1 MKKMKRNSILTV
13 FILLFS
19 PFFAEANFNF
29 SSEPNIGVQFGKL
42 DESVYASEGYRCSLL
57 EWEISP
63 LWTVGYGI
71 SGNHNK
77 LYFDSSIN
85 ISLPVKCGSMHDFD
99 WNKNGI
105 NYNYSKHEN
114 YSRINTNLKISLYY
128 LFKIT
133 EKLNFGPSIDIT
145 DIYNSFESKNGY
157 GWYGNSN
164 HSLTGE
170 TVPWNDENAKEVKVY
185 GIQYSRNSF
194 FIFIGFNSLF
204 TANEKTSIQFSCYA
218 SPFTFV
224 YASDHHM
231 DASSGFHFQGFQY
244 APMASYKMCL
254 KFRYFLNKKIAISSA
269 LDVHYMKTIKGTLLS
284 DYYEG
289 KIVPT
294 DQKYG
299 SSGFYTSLNIG
310 LQIAMF

>member
-1 MKKMKRNSILTV
+1 MKKNSILTV

-19 PFFAEANFNF
+19 PFFAEANFSF
-29 SSEPNIGVQFGKL
+29 SSEPNIGIQFAKL
-42 DESVYASEGYRCSLL
+42 DESVFASEGYRCSLL
-57 EWEISP
+57 EWKTSP
-63 LWTVGYGI
+63 LLTLGYGI
-71 SGNHNK
+71 FGNHNK
-77 LYFDSSIN
+77 LHFDSSIN

-114 YSRINTNLKISLYY
+114 HSRINSNLKISLYY
-128 LFKIT
+128 LFNIT

-164 HSLTGE
+164 YSLTGK

-185 GIQYSRNSF
+185 GIQYLRNSF

-204 TANEKTSIQFSCYA
+204 SANEKTNVQFSCYA
-218 SPFTFV
+218 SPFTLVF
-224 YASDHHM
+224 ASDHHL
-231 DASSGFHFQGFQY
+231 DSSSGFYLRGFQY
-244 APMASYKMCL
+244 ASMASYKMSL

-269 LDVHYMKTIKGTLLS
+269 IDVLYMKTIKGNLYS
-284 DYYEG
+284 DYYNA
-289 KIVPT
+289 KIVMT